1 MPFNYRRGRR
11 NAARRSGL
19 SLHLQNSLIDHFTN
33 GTLRPLAVDRARTH
47 VKLASSE
54 EGLQWT

>member
-1 MPFNYRRGRR
+1 MPFNRRRGRR
-11 NAARRSGL
+11 SAARDSGL
-19 SLHLQNSLIDHFTN
+19 SLHLQNPLLDRFTN

-47 VKLASSE
+47 VKFASSE